1 MKADGACSMDGQT
14 ALDLILEDYDENE
27 YEVVEAYVE
36 DGHAKH
42 DATNY
47 YSIFLRK
54 LDNTYWKVNFIR
66 SYNYGLDEDSVYA
79 SQVIKKEVTKTVWM
93 HL

>member
-1 MKADGACSMDGQT
+1 MDEQT
-14 ALDLILEDYDENE
+14 AIDLIQENYEEDD
-27 YEVVEAYVE
+27 YESVEEFVD

-54 LDNTYWKVNFIR
+54 SDNTYWKVSFTS
-66 SYNYGLDEDSVYA
+66 SYNWGLDEASVYA
-79 SQVIKKEVTKTVWM
+79 SQVNKKEVTKTVWM